1 MLVKICK
8 IQELFLNRN
17 FHIAKG
23 LGLVLVRTLST
34 EASIADYMDQGQQ
47 QHQINTFKYGYGAE
61 DDVSLAEPE
70 IQHNL
75 LYL

>member
-1 MLVKICK
+1 
-8 IQELFLNRN
+8 
-17 FHIAKG
+17 
-23 LGLVLVRTLST
+23 
-34 EASIADYMDQGQQ
+34 MDQGQQ

-75 LYL
+75 LYLWVYSRSPNFWSRLEEYLKFELFGRSFKL